1 MENGPNGETRLKL
14 GDFGLEE
21 VVKFKYLGVTISV
34 DGGMMEELT
43 HMLHEGKQ
51 ICWRWEYCGRR
62 MLYR

>member
-1 MENGPNGETRLKL
+1 MKVS
-14 GDFGLEE
+14 GDGLEE
-21 VVKFKYLGVTISV
+21 VAKFKYLGVTISV
-34 DGGMMEELT
+34 DGGMKEELT